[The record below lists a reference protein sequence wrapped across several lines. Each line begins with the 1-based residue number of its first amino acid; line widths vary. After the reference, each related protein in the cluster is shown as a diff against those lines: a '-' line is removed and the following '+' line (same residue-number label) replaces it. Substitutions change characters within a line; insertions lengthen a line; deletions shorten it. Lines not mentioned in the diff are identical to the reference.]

1 MNDIVQVMGTIRPA
15 LRAGLLL
22 ACMLLVPVRGR
33 LCAQG
38 AAPDGHAGWTVRG
51 TNTGIV
57 WTSKKY
63 VHSAYGN
70 QVVNVLDVDPSLAVL
85 RPVRTATD
93 TAYESVL
100 SMGTRTAALA
110 GVNGGF
116 FCYTQNDICG
126 PNACSSPP
134 NCPAPVYPLSLLIV
148 SDSVYSSNC
157 TPRTSFGITD
167 AGAPVI
173 AQVVGNQGWPGVAWA
188 IGAGPNLVTGG
199 VKKITQEGFC
209 WYTESAPRTAVA
221 TTTAGHILLVTID
234 GRYAGAD
241 GMTIDMLATFLIKEL
256 KVASAMNLD
265 GGGSSTMFYGGR
277 IVNHPSDTTCN
288 GCCRCVYDGLFAFPK

>member
-1 MNDIVQVMGTIRPA
+1 MNDINRLMEGV
-15 LRAGLLL
+15 RAVRYVAFFI
-22 ACMLLVPVRGR
+22 ACMLLAPARDPLR
-33 LCAQG
+33 AQG
-38 AAPDGHAGWTVRG
+38 AAPAGRAGWTVRG
-51 TNTGIV
+51 TNTGVV

-85 RPVRTATD
+85 RPVRTASD

-100 SMGTRTAALA
+100 SMGTRTAAIG

-134 NCPAPVYPLSLLIV
+134 NCPAPVDPLSLLIV
-148 SDSVYSSNC
+148 ADSLYSTNC
-157 TPRTSFGITD
+157 GPRTSFGITD

-173 AQVVGNQGWPGVAWA
+173 AQVVGSQGWPGVAYA

-221 TTTAGHILLVTID
+221 TTGAGHILLVTID
-234 GRYAGAD
+234 GRYTGAD
-241 GMTIDMLATFLIKEL
+241 GMTIDMLATFLVREL
-256 KVASAMNLD
+256 KVTNAMNLD
-265 GGGSSTMFYGGR
+265 GGGSSTIFYGGR